1 MEGFCLVATHLSSR
15 NSSTPSSV
23 VVSTARQNAPLPS
36 THENDIPAEHAT
48 CSCIL
53 TTSTTGTILLRVIH
67 GGVVVEL
74 STPSSPVAP
83 LRIIFPALILS
94 KPALFLWQE
103 TELHLLV
110 MTDIASLF
118 RLVIPIDGI
127 NLWQDQTRSAWP
139 REYFIKNM
147 PREHIRQC
155 AFYAQGTHSVAVSL
169 PNGDLLRIEAESF
182 GYDGHEGQP
191 LSLISIRFNLGL
203 TRVLRLSRRVGRD
216 GLPPWLLPVVPYLLP
231 PYSSWNF
238 GSI

>member
-1 MEGFCLVATHLSSR
+1 MEGFCLVATHLSSL

-36 THENDIPAEHAT
+36 TIHDNDIPAEHAT
-48 CSCIL
+48 CSSIL

-74 STPSSPVAP
+74 SAPSASVAP
-83 LRIIFPALILS
+83 LRIIFPAVVLS
-94 KPALFLWQE
+94 KPALFLWKE

-118 RLVIPIDGI
+118 RLVIPIDGFK
-127 NLWQDQTRSAWP
+127 LWQDQTGSVWP
-139 REYFIKNM
+139 REYFIRNM

-155 AFYAQGTHSVAVSL
+155 AFHALGTHSVAVGL

-182 GYDGHEGQP
+182 GYDGHEG
-191 LSLISIRFNLGL
+191 
-203 TRVLRLSRRVGRD
+203 
-216 GLPPWLLPVVPYLLP
+216 
-231 PYSSWNF
+231 
-238 GSI
+238 